1 MSFLFDARV
10 IQDHFPGIGR
20 VAYHLLAHLPAMLEA
35 NERIWAL
42 RNLAAKNT
50 RYDLAGLA
58 HPNLRWLDLD
68 TSVFTPRNILASMR
82 LPNAEQAKLSHF
94 NYYVRPLRAPRP
106 SITSIYDAISFVYPQ
121 YIASFKTRL
130 MIGLAHRLAVAASDA
145 VITISHSA
153 ADDLMRFFPALKGR
167 IFVTPLAADDRYCP
181 QPDAEQTRVRA
192 KFNLPPAFALYLA
205 SNKPH
210 KNLARLVEAWYLLRT
225 KNQEARIK
233 RQRSSAET
241 IDSVSNEPYL
251 VIAGHQ
257 DPRFPQAKL
266 LAEQLGIAHNV
277 QFIGD
282 VPSAD
287 MAALYSACD
296 LFVFP
301 SLYEGFGLTPLEAMA
316 CGAAV
321 ACANTS
327 SLPEVVGEAA
337 LLFDPTQ
344 PHDIAAACH
353 RILSDE
359 NLRQSLKA
367 RGLAQAK
374 RFTWAST
381 AKQTLEIYRAVSAL
395 RHG

>member
-1 MSFLFDARV
+1 MSILFDARV

-20 VAYHLLAHLPAMLEA
+20 VAYNLLAQLPAMLDA

-42 RNLAAKNT
+42 RNPAAKNT
-50 RYDLAGLA
+50 RYDLASLA

-82 LPNAEQAKLSHF
+82 LPNAERARLSHF

-130 MIGLAHRLAVAASDA
+130 MIGLAHRLAVSASNA

-153 ADDLMRFFPALKGR
+153 ADDLTRFFPALKGR
-167 IFVTPLAADDRYCP
+167 IYVTPLAADDSYCP
-181 QPDAEQTRVRA
+181 QPDAEQARVRA
-192 KFNLPPAFALYLA
+192 KFNLPSAFTLYLA

-210 KNLARLVEAWYLLRT
+210 KNLERLVEAWHLICT
-225 KNQEARIK
+225 
-233 RQRSSAET
+233 QRSALGT
-241 IDSVSNEPYL
+241 QHL

-266 LAEQLGIAHNV
+266 LAEKLGIAHKV

-359 NLRQSLKA
+359 NLRQSLKT
-367 RGLAQAK
+367 RSLAQAK
-374 RFTWAST
+374 RFTWANT
-381 AKQTLEIYRAVSAL
+381 AAQTLAIYRDVAGEGRS
-395 RHG
+395 R